1 MDRSDVMEKIRAM
14 MALKEGTTFEQ
25 EADNAA
31 RMIDH
36 LCKKYGVTV
45 DDALTP
51 SVGDEN
57 YQSFKRLDNSI
68 AILFSAVASFY
79 DAKAYI
85 SGGKDLKLIGT
96 EAQQIQTRLYYEY
109 LHDCMEAEC
118 KKAHAA
124 EKILAELTGQ
134 TVDRS
139 FKKNFKIAFARSVQ
153 QRLIEK
159 KKEENRIHE
168 DSEYTKGYL
177 STMRFTRRRGIGA
190 RGDGAFSGD
199 SAGNSVSLHR
209 QTNGSAQRQLTGVC

>member
-1 MDRSDVMEKIRAM
+1 
-14 MALKEGTTFEQ
+14 MALKEGTNFEQ

-68 AILFSAVASFY
+68 AILFSAVAAFY

-109 LHDCMEAEC
+109 LHDCMEVEC
-118 KKAHAA
+118 KKAHTA

-134 TVDRS
+134 SVDRS

-168 DSEYTKGYL
+168 HSEYTKGYL
-177 STMRFTRRRGIGA
+177 STMRFTRRTAVGA

-209 QTNGSAQRQLTGVC
+209 QTNGSAQRQLTGAC

>member
-1 MDRSDVMEKIRAM
+1 
-14 MALKEGTTFEQ
+14 
-25 EADNAA
+25 
-31 RMIDH
+31 MIDH

-51 SVGDEN
+51 SVADEN

-68 AILFSAVASFY
+68 AILFSAVAAFY

-85 SGGKDLKLIGT
+85 SGGKDLKLVGT

-109 LHDCMEAEC
+109 LNDCMEAEC
-118 KKAHAA
+118 KKAHTA

-134 TVDRS
+134 SVDLS

-168 DSEYTKGYL
+168 HSEYTKGYL
-177 STMRFTRRRGIGA
+177 STMRFTRRRSAGA
-190 RGDGAFSGD
+190 RGDGAFSDD